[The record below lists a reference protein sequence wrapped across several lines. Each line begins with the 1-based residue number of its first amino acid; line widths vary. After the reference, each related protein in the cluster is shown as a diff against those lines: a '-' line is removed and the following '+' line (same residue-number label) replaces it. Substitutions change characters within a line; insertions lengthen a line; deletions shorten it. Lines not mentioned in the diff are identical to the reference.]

1 MSWNPTNWLAS
12 LLVSLSPAPPKADP
26 AKTAVVLVHGIYDSG
41 EKMSWLAHQFQRDG
55 YETFCPT
62 LAPSGG
68 ALTLEA
74 LAAQLDAAVVTHLG
88 NQRPLHVI
96 GFSMGGLVTRYW
108 IAYYPV
114 RGRVVSYATLSAP
127 HQGTAFAYIHSQ
139 PGVVEMRPCS
149 VFLRDLAKNDLSF
162 SALHPLSIYTPLDLI
177 ILPPT
182 SSRWAPATNETRWKL
197 FHPLMVFSPSIARRL
212 LRHMYEAEQGT
223 GQKQAR

>member
-1 MSWNPTNWLAS
+1 MSWNPSNWLAA

-26 AKTAVVLVHGIYDSG
+26 AKPAIVLVHGIYDSG
-41 EKMSWLAHQFQRDG
+41 EKMTWLAHQFQRDG

-62 LAPSGG
+62 LSPSSG
-68 ALTLEA
+68 AQTLEN
-74 LAAQLDAAVVTHLG
+74 LAAQLDAAVVAHLG
-88 NQRPLHVI
+88 NQRPLHVV

-108 IAYYPV
+108 IAHYPV
-114 RGRVVSYATLSAP
+114 RGRVVSFATLSAP

-139 PGVVEMRPCS
+139 PGVVEMRPRS
-149 VFLRDLAKNDLSF
+149 QFLRDLATHDPSF
-162 SALHPLSIYTPLDLI
+162 SALRPLSIYTPLDLI

-212 LRHMYEAEQGT
+212 LRHMHEAET
-223 GQKQAR
+223 GRF